1 MNYKV
6 YLTETFQKSMKILK
20 KKYRRV
26 KDDIAGTI
34 QAIEEDPTNG
44 DSIPGWNK
52 ELWKVRTASSDVK
65 KGKRGGFRLIF
76 LLFFQQFVINL
87 RAKSKLDS
95 KI

>member
-34 QAIEEDPTNG
+34 QAILESKNC
-44 DSIPGWNK
+44 K
-52 ELWKVRTASSDVK
+52 
-65 KGKRGGFRLIF
+65 FRC
-76 LLFFQQFVINL
+76 
-87 RAKSKLDS
+87 
-95 KI
+95 

>member
-34 QAIEEDPTNG
+34 QPSGIRSLAGT
-44 DSIPGWNK
+44 K
-52 ELWKVRTASSDVK
+52 RF
-65 KGKRGGFRLIF
+65 GK
-76 LLFFQQFVINL
+76 
-87 RAKSKLDS
+87 
-95 KI
+95 

>member
-34 QAIEEDPTNG
+34 HVIEEDPT
-44 DSIPGWNK
+44 I
-52 ELWKVRTASSDVK
+52 
-65 KGKRGGFRLIF
+65 GGPDPWLEQRDLESKNCEFRC
-76 LLFFQQFVINL
+76 
-87 RAKSKLDS
+87 
-95 KI
+95 

>member
-34 QAIEEDPTNG
+34 QAIEEDPTE
-44 DSIPGWNK
+44 ITVYM
-52 ELWKVRTASSDVK
+52 LAAYF
-65 KGKRGGFRLIF
+65 KGAGMSGRPQEVIRWIF
-76 LLFFQQFVINL
+76 IQLC
-87 RAKSKLDS
+87 
-95 KI
+95 